1 MSASANIRA
10 GRAYVEV
17 TAETSK
23 LRANLNAA
31 QSQLRDFGSTNVEA
45 PLLSSIS
52 PFSVVLIEGETP
64 TMTEQ
69 PVLFG

>member
-1 MSASANIRA
+1 MSANANIRA

-31 QSQLRDFGSTNVEA
+31 VRDSRWSPNDASHGNGCRNHLATLRRRNA
-45 PLLSSIS
+45 HL
-52 PFSVVLIEGETP
+52 
-64 TMTEQ
+64 
-69 PVLFG
+69 

>member
-1 MSASANIRA
+1 MSANANIRA

-31 QSQLRDFGSTNVEA
+31 QSQLRDFGKA
-45 PLLSSIS
+45 CQDRK
-52 PFSVVLIEGETP
+52 SVV
-64 TMTEQ
+64 
-69 PVLFG
+69 